1 MKFVLKNQ
9 LKTTGDIEDT
19 IQRFNIFLS
28 FGVQGGDCYKSVNKY
43 KQSSRNVMWFLYMLS
58 IQLGKNMTM

>member
-19 IQRFNIFLS
+19 IQKFNVFLS
-28 FGVQGGDCYKSVNKY
+28 FGVQGRDCYKSVNKY
-43 KQSSRNVMWFLYMLS
+43 KQS
-58 IQLGKNMTM
+58 KHEC